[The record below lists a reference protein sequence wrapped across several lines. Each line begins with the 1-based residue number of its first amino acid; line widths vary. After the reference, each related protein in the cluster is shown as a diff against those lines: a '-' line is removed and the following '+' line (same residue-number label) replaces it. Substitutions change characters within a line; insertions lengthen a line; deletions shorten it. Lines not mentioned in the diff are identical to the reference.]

1 MTAMSERVLV
11 LGVDIGGTKIAVGIV
26 DAQTG
31 QVLHKER
38 LPTEA
43 QNGGASVLARAL
55 ALAQHLLPRAQDLGR
70 VRGVG
75 IGAGGQIDPIEGVVV
90 HATEILPGWTG
101 QRLKASFEE
110 ALGLPATAD
119 NDVNALAVGESR
131 FGAGRAFGHLIY
143 LGLGTGVGGALV
155 HDGTLVHGPR
165 GAGSEPGHLVLY
177 PDAPPYANGTRG
189 CLEQFTSGPAIL
201 SRYGDPSLTGPELAA
216 LAHAGDAKALATL
229 AAVGRDLGIGL
240 ATLANI
246 YGPEAFLLGGG
257 VVDGFGELLLTPA
270 RTELAER
277 ALPAVRETPV
287 LVAALGADAPLIGA
301 ASLAL

>member
-1 MTAMSERVLV
+1 MSLV
-11 LGVDIGGTKIAVGIV
+11 LGVDIGGTKIAAGII
-26 DAQTG
+26 DAATG
-31 QVLHKER
+31 QVLHKAR
-38 LPTEA
+38 IPTEA
-43 QNGGASVLARAL
+43 ENGGASVLARAIE
-55 ALAQHLLPRAQDLGR
+55 LAQKLPRLAG

-90 HATEILPGWTG
+90 NATEILPGWRG
-101 QRLKASFEE
+101 QRLKEAFE
-110 ALGLPATAD
+110 AAFDLPAFAD

-131 FGAGRAFGHLIY
+131 YGAGKSYQHLIY

-155 HDGTLVHGPR
+155 HDGKLVHGPR

-177 PDAPPYANGTRG
+177 PDAPPYENGTRG

-201 SRYGDPSLTGPELAA
+201 TRFGAPNLTGPELAA
-216 LAHAGDAKALATL
+216 LAHAGDAKALACL

-257 VVDGFGELLLTPA
+257 VIDGFGELLLAPA
-270 RTELAER
+270 RTELFER
-277 ALPAVRETPV
+277 ALPAVKETPI
-287 LVAALGADAPLIGA
+287 LRAGLGADAPLIGA
-301 ASLAL
+301 AALAL